1 MSESWQETEDT
12 LRMSTWWEVL
22 KKEIIYK
29 SVGKAYGTKDR
40 MPGTLGQEH
49 QGDGGTSAGTQRK
62 IRGAGPC
69 RSCGLGGGDLLTSV
83 ARLHPAP
90 SLCSCWCV
98 CRAKAPRS
106 QRAGARVRP
115 PPCLRHGDECRL
127 GGEPGLGG
135 RGHSHSWKR
144 SVRLAVLQ

>member
-69 RSCGLGGGDLLTSV
+69 RSCGLGGGGLADLGGQAS
-83 ARLHPAP
+83 
-90 SLCSCWCV
+90 
-98 CRAKAPRS
+98 PRS
-106 QRAGARVRP
+106 QS
-115 PPCLRHGDECRL
+115 LL
-127 GGEPGLGG
+127 LL
-135 RGHSHSWKR
+135 
-144 SVRLAVLQ
+144 VRLQG